1 MALLLGARNNFKA
14 ARDDGGNHNPVTD
27 AGFVEEARRQGYLL
41 AGADGAPV
49 KVTRA
54 QFPSGSSYV
63 LDGRNPEAVDWYVAQ
78 TRKWGVDGWKE
89 DTMLYS
95 PDLWRDGNWNALLKA
110 LHDAGDAVM
119 VRNTAY
125 ALPGDWARINDTIYG
140 TGAVYHEDPDRMPV
154 NLLNL
159 AASGCGSTSTPVS
172 GTRVR

>member
-54 QFPSGSSYV
+54 QFPSGASYV

-78 TRKWGVDGWKE
+78 TRKWGVDGC
-89 DTMLYS
+89 
-95 PDLWRDGNWNALLKA
+95 P
-110 LHDAGDAVM
+110 V
-119 VRNTAY
+119 
-125 ALPGDWARINDTIYG
+125 
-140 TGAVYHEDPDRMPV
+140 TGR
-154 NLLNL
+154 
-159 AASGCGSTSTPVS
+159 GSTTRSTARARCT
-172 GTRVR
+172 TRTPTGCR